1 MHTHTNFHGNAVECT
16 DTDCYPNSKRNP
28 YAFIYAIGLAIIV
41 AIPLIFRGAFSFAV
55 ALGTA
60 YSVGYAL
67 RDSLAE

>member
-1 MHTHTNFHGNAVECT
+1 MRNSNTNI
-16 DTDCYPNSKRNP
+16 DP
-28 YAFIYAIGLAIIV
+28 YFFIYALGLAIIV

-55 ALGTA
+55 AIGTA